1 MKTRLR
7 GRAPKRGTAHRSH
20 DPRSA
25 RTGATGIQTTA
36 GCTLALGHET
46 TPIGEMH
53 PALGAGW
60 NRVGVPGWVP
70 PDLTLDS
77 NDLTRLSGFDAR
89 EAGGCERQQVFQ
101 AVRLRGGWA
110 SLHLVRGI
118 PVRLPFLTD
127 VPSNQLDHHPPS
139 HHRRR
144 APARGVLPVR
154 QFSCRDDV
162 YDPVRQSTIYARER
176 TSAGRE

>member
-1 MKTRLR
+1 MARSIRGESMKTRLR
-7 GRAPKRGTAHRSH
+7 GRAPKRGAAHRSR

-77 NDLTRLSGFDAR
+77 NDLTRLHGFDAR

-101 AVRLRGGWA
+101 AVRLRGAWA
-110 SLHLVRGI
+110 PPLSERHSGGTVSPHTR
-118 PVRLPFLTD
+118 PVK
-127 VPSNQLDHHPPS
+127 
-139 HHRRR
+139 
-144 APARGVLPVR
+144 PARSSPAVPPWLPRVA
-154 QFSCRDDV
+154 DWK
-162 YDPVRQSTIYARER
+162 A
-176 TSAGRE
+176 